1 MIRIY
6 ILIAVFLLLI
16 KPGVSQNAPNFNVPD
31 CLGVN
36 YELYANLDAG
46 KIVVIGWTMPCNA
59 CILPLLT
66 TYNVVQSYQNSY
78 PGVVQMLLAD
88 DYANSPCNIVQ
99 VWANSNGLVNTRRF
113 SNQAIKMMDYGS
125 NGMPKIVVIGADRKV
140 YYNAD
145 DQVDHNKLIEG
156 IDQAIESLTTSVPQ
170 LSPDQKVLNIY
181 PNPVND
187 ETIVSIRL
195 DAPGEIVLSVL
206 NMAGQEKS
214 ILFQGRAHHKDISLD
229 AELHGLMP
237 GMYLLQ
243 LRFDSN
249 IIVKKFNVA
258 RR

>member
-6 ILIAVFLLLI
+6 ILILAFQLVI
-16 KPGVSQNAPNFNVPD
+16 KPGVSQNATNFNVPD

-36 YELYANLDAG
+36 YELYENLDAG
-46 KIVVIGWTMPCNA
+46 KVVVIGWTMPCSS

-66 TYNVVQSYQNSY
+66 TYNVVQSYQNSH
-78 PGVVQMLLAD
+78 PGVVEMLLAD
-88 DYANSPCNIVQ
+88 DYADTPCNIIQ
-99 VWANSNGLVNTRRF
+99 VWANSNALINTRRF
-113 SNQAIKMMDYGS
+113 SNPAIHMMDYGS
-125 NGMPKIVVIGADRKV
+125 NGMPKVVVIGADRKV

-156 IDQAIESLTTSVPQ
+156 IDLAIESLTTSVPQ
-170 LSPDQKVLNIY
+170 LNPDQKVLNIY

-195 DAPGEIVLSVL
+195 DAPGEIVLKVI

-214 ILFQGRAHHKDISLD
+214 ILFQGRAYHKDISLNKD
-229 AELHGLMP
+229 MHGLMP

-243 LRFDSN
+243 LRFGNN
-249 IIVKKFNVA
+249 IVVEKFNVT

>member
-1 MIRIY
+1 MIRIF
-6 ILIAVFLLLI
+6 ILILAFHLLI

-36 YELYANLDAG
+36 YDLFENLDAG
-46 KIVVIGWTMPCNA
+46 KIVVIGWTMPCNP

-78 PGVVQMLLAD
+78 PGIVEMLLAD
-88 DYANSPCNIVQ
+88 DYANTPCNIIQ
-99 VWANSNGLVNTRRF
+99 VWANSNGLINTRRF
-113 SNQAIKMMDYGS
+113 SDPAIHMMDYGS
-125 NGMPKIVVIGADRKV
+125 NGMPKVVVIGADRKV
-140 YYNAD
+140 YYNAN
-145 DQVDHNKLIEG
+145 DQVDHTKLIEG
-156 IDQAIESLTTSVPQ
+156 IDLAIESLTTSVPQ
-170 LSPDQKVLNIY
+170 LNPDQKVLNIY

-195 DAPGEIVLSVL
+195 DAPGEIVLKVL

-214 ILFQGRAHHKDISLD
+214 ILFEGRAQQKDISLD
-229 AELHGLMP
+229 VDLHGLIP

-243 LRFDSN
+243 LRLDNN

-258 RR
+258 SR